1 MAMILEPLVCPASA
15 AYNLCELFDGIRA
28 PGAVPLEKIFD
39 FKYRAFISYSHR
51 DTPWARW
58 LHNAL
63 ERYRID
69 RDLVGRETSTGRVP
83 KTLRPIFRDRDEF
96 SAGHSLT
103 EQSLTALDAS
113 QFLVVLCSPNAAHS
127 KYVNEEVRYFKAKGS
142 GSRVIPIIVEGEP
155 GSADSECFPSA
166 LRFKVGPNGLLTDEP
181 EEPLAADARPQGDGK
196 EMAKYKV
203 IAGLLGIGLDEIM
216 RRAER
221 ARKRCLRFVAALAAV
236 FLVLAVAA
244 AGSAVYAYQK
254 LVESNERLDEAIEIA
269 YGIVTKATAMSDRY
283 GVPQELT
290 LDLLGQAENA
300 INSLITRGAD
310 TAMLRRRK
318 ALMLISFAYSYK
330 LLGRYDDAM
339 RRVADA
345 HDLLVSITARDPSNI
360 EWQNEL
366 AIAEYKTGDINLY
379 WGHIVDA
386 IENFR
391 GSAELFKKYPAK
403 RVSSA
408 LAFEGEE
415 STSHYQ
421 FWAHAWLGIMQSIV
435 GDSDAALANVEI
447 GRDLA
452 ERAVSQNSNDPIA
465 RRDLGLSHT
474 AICIVVHARGNY
486 QEAIHHCRAGIVA
499 MKSLVAEYPANS
511 RWQRD
516 LGWAELNLAAALAKI
531 GLSDE
536 AIDALQSAVSIDERL
551 VASDAENILW
561 AWNLWSGYY
570 QMAQIDLKR
579 GNIDDAHAKCRAAFA
594 LFEPR
599 ALRDQRNFLF
609 RRLLAWSHFCL
620 GDVQKTQSNLD
631 GALNSYQ
638 QGLEFLTEHAQLDS
652 RSAFRKS
659 DLAWGYIKAGVALAA
674 LGRRDEA
681 VTDLQKASALAQR
694 ITTADPN
701 NADWESVLLWSE
713 WRRAEQG
720 DEAPA
725 CLGDIVARMR
735 KLKSENR
742 LSADLASLLPI
753 AEARLAKLSND

>member
-1 MAMILEPLVCPASA
+1 M
-15 AYNLCELFDGIRA
+15 
-28 PGAVPLEKIFD
+28 EKVSC

-51 DTPWARW
+51 DTSWARW
-58 LHNAL
+58 LHSAL

-69 RDLVGRETSTGRVP
+69 RDLVGRQTSTGTLP

-103 EQSLTALDAS
+103 EQTLAALDAS
-113 QFLVVLCSPNAAHS
+113 QFLIVLCSPGAAQS
-127 KYVNEEVRYFKAKGS
+127 KYVNEEVHHFKATG
-142 GSRVIPIIVEGEP
+142 GTSRVIPVIVDGEP
-155 GSADSECFPSA
+155 GDAQRECFPPA
-166 LRFKVGPNGLLTDEP
+166 LRFKLGPDGGLTDEL

-196 EMAKYKV
+196 EIAKHKV
-203 IAGLLGIGLDEIM
+203 IAGLLGLGLDEIM

-221 ARKRCLRFVAALAAV
+221 ARKRRVRYVAALAGV
-236 FLVLAVAA
+236 FLALAVAA
-244 AGSAVYAYQK
+244 GGSAVYAYQK
-254 LVESNERLDEAIEIA
+254 LTESNERLNEAIEIA

-300 INSLITRGAD
+300 LNSLIARGAD

-318 ALMLISFAYSYK
+318 AMMLISFAYSYK

-345 HDLLVSITARDPSNI
+345 HDLLVSLTTRDPGNI

-379 WGHIVDA
+379 WGHLVEA
-386 IENFR
+386 LEKLR
-391 GSAELFKKYPAK
+391 ASAQLFKKYPEK
-403 RVSSA
+403 RASSV
-408 LAFEGEE
+408 LSFEGEE
-415 STSHYQ
+415 STSYYQ
-421 FWAHAWLGIMQSIV
+421 FWTITRLGVIQSIV

-465 RRDLGLSHT
+465 RRDLALSHT
-474 AICIVVHARGNY
+474 SICSVVRARGSY
-486 QEAIHHCRAGIVA
+486 LEAIHHCRAGVVA
-499 MKSLVAEYPANS
+499 MKSLVAEYSANS

-516 LGWAELNLAAALAKI
+516 LAWAELDLAAALAKI

-536 AIDALQSAVSIDERL
+536 AIDALQSAISIDERL
-551 VASDAENILW
+551 VISDAKNILW
-561 AWNLWSGYY
+561 TWNLWSGYF
-570 QMAQIDLKR
+570 QLAQLQLQL
-579 GNIDDAHAKCRAAFA
+579 GTLNEAHAKCRAAFA
-594 LFEPR
+594 LVEPV
-599 ALRDQRNFLF
+599 ALRDPRNFLF

-638 QGLEFLTEHAQLDS
+638 QGLEFLTELAQLDS
-652 RSAFRKS
+652 KSARRKS
-659 DLAWGYIKAGVALAA
+659 DLAWGDIKAGVALAA

-681 VTDLQKASALAQR
+681 LTDFQKASVLAQQ

-720 DEAPA
+720 DETPA
-725 CLGDIVARMR
+725 CLGDIVARIR
-735 KLKSENR
+735 KLKSEHR
-742 LSADLASLLPI
+742 LSADLTSLLPI
-753 AEARLAKLSND
+753 AEARLAKLSSD